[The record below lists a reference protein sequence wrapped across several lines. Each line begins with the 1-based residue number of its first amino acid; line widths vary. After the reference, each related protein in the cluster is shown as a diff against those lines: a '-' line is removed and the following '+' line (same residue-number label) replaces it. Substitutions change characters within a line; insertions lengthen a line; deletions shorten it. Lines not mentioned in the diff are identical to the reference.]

1 MNLQEQISRMKS
13 MMGLIIETKEN
24 SYAPWGIIF
33 DGENKI
39 LVGDM
44 HQTPIELSENL
55 EKKVISVANKYGYYG
70 EGIGLEYNK
79 AVTDS
84 KFYKD
89 LDPKMYKGSWD
100 EKLIK
105 SGGIKDKDK
114 KVFLYALFSN
124 VDENHRLEKF
134 MKQAKEGE
142 TIFDL
147 LVRTIP
153 SWSAEMG
160 QFDLNKKDLE
170 NFLTDI
176 SEDDVDFIKLSKKE
190 VNKENLD
197 DFLTKGEDLQWPEN
211 WQEYPHKAG
220 QVARKATT
228 LRDKFLINTGPGVY
242 FVGAGH
248 LKDII
253 QMKEGE
259 GLKLIGGE
267 KI

>member
-13 MMGLIIETKEN
+13 MMGLLLETEEN
-24 SYAPWGIIF
+24 NYAPWGIIF
-33 DGENKI
+33 DGEDKI

-44 HQTPIELSENL
+44 HQTPIELSKDL
-55 EKKVISVANKYGYYG
+55 EKKVISIANKYGYYG

-89 LDPKMYKGSWD
+89 LNPKMYKGSWD
-100 EKLIK
+100 KKLIK
-105 SGGIKDKDK
+105 SGKIKNEDK

-124 VDENHRLEKF
+124 VSENHRLKKL
-134 MKQAKEGE
+134 MKQTKKGE
-142 TIFDL
+142 TILQL
-147 LVRTIP
+147 LHRTIP
-153 SWSAEMG
+153 IWSAEMG
-160 QFDLNKKDLE
+160 EFNLNKKDLE
-170 NFLTDI
+170 DFLKNI
-176 SEDDVDFIKLSKKE
+176 SEDNVDFFEMSKKE
-190 VNKENLD
+190 ATKENLN
-197 DFLTKGEDLQWPEN
+197 DFLTKGEKLQWPKN
-211 WQEYPHKAG
+211 WEEYPFKAG
-220 QVARKATT
+220 KVARKATT

-259 GLKLIGGE
+259 RLKLIGGE